1 LVKENVKMNLHLND
15 RVDEWT

>member
-1 LVKENVKMNLHLND
+1 MNLHLND